1 MHNSNKESLEV
12 IRPAARTF
20 WAVLPWRMPFVAL
33 FFKANLDNFM
43 FNKFLDEDDVYK
55 LKEDA
60 AEDADGVNGGVIE
73 RELELLLLPLALPLA
88 PALARESP
96 PWEPTC

>member
-1 MHNSNKESLEV
+1 
-12 IRPAARTF
+12 
-20 WAVLPWRMPFVAL
+20 
-33 FFKANLDNFM
+33 M

-88 PALARESP
+88 LLFVLVLMLLVLVLSLVV
-96 PWEPTC
+96 